1 MIRLFSLEYTP
12 KGRKITFCGFR
23 FSISLRSRM
32 QMFFRPLISVI
43 VPVYNV
49 EKYLPQCLDS
59 LIKQTFLPF
68 EIICVNDGSTDG
80 CNEIL
85 SRYAAKDRRI
95 RLICQNNRGLSAARN
110 AGLKKAKGQYVLFVD
125 SDDLLHPETLSSLYR
140 QITRHDADIC
150 LFGYSPYTD
159 NGVKTANLPAAHYG
173 KNENDAFTYQQIS
186 GKIFSRVAV
195 WCKLYRRGFIRKRK
209 IEFPEGFV
217 FEDVIFHI
225 KTITSAGKICL
236 LNRPLYCYRTDNAA
250 SITHVSAA
258 TTQLLDIVE
267 AFDMVNDYLKEK
279 KLLPSL
285 SLHFCRFLYDH
296 AGWHLKRAA
305 EKPQKQLAE
314 KTLSWINRHDD
325 IRQTINADPVLQS
338 FYSSLSPEN
347 RQTPFR

>member
-1 MIRLFSLEYTP
+1 MRLSLFHFSPFPDANVFPTADFGY
-12 KGRKITFCGFR
+12 
-23 FSISLRSRM
+23 RSGLQRG
-32 QMFFRPLISVI
+32 
-43 VPVYNV
+43 
-49 EKYLPQCLDS
+49 KCLDS

-125 SDDLLHPETLSSLYR
+125 SDDLLHPETLSSLY
-140 QITRHDADIC
+140 
-150 LFGYSPYTD
+150 
-159 NGVKTANLPAAHYG
+159 
-173 KNENDAFTYQQIS
+173 
-186 GKIFSRVAV
+186 

-267 AFDMVNDYLKEK
+267 AFDMVYDYLKEK

-325 IRQTINADPVLQS
+325 IRQTINADPVLQKRCRRS
-338 FYSSLSPEN
+338 CHLHLCP
-347 RQTPFR
+347 PFR

>member
-1 MIRLFSLEYTP
+1 MNTDNMRE
-12 KGRKITFCGFR
+12 RAVAV
-23 FSISLRSRM
+23 
-32 QMFFRPLISVI
+32 SVV

-49 EKYLPQCLDS
+49 EKYIERCLDS
-59 LIKQTFLPF
+59 LVRQKFGYEY
-68 EIICVNDGSTDG
+68 EIIIVNDGT
-80 CNEIL
+80 
-85 SRYAAKDRRI
+85 KDNSMTIADRFASKYDFIRI
-95 RLICQNNRGLSAARN
+95 ITQQNAGLSAARN
-110 AGLKKAKGQYVLFVD
+110 TGLANARGEYIAFVD

-225 KTITSAGKICL
+225 KTITSVGKICL

-267 AFDMVNDYLKEK
+267 AFDMVYDYLKEK

>member
-1 MIRLFSLEYTP
+1 MSEQPRP
-12 KGRKITFCGFR
+12 FR
-23 FSISLRSRM
+23 R
-32 QMFFRPLISVI
+32 
-43 VPVYNV
+43 
-49 EKYLPQCLDS
+49 PQC
-59 LIKQTFLPF
+59 
-68 EIICVNDGSTDG
+68 
-80 CNEIL
+80 
-85 SRYAAKDRRI
+85 RI
-95 RLICQNNRGLSAARN
+95 
-110 AGLKKAKGQYVLFVD
+110 KKAKGQYVLFVD
-125 SDDLLHPETLSSLYR
+125 SDDFLHPETLSSLYR

-267 AFDMVNDYLKEK
+267 AFDMVYDYLKEK

>member
-125 SDDLLHPETLSSLYR
+125 SDDFLHPETLSSLYR
-140 QITRHDADIC
+140 
-150 LFGYSPYTD
+150 
-159 NGVKTANLPAAHYG
+159 ANYPPRCG
-173 KNENDAFTYQQIS
+173 
-186 GKIFSRVAV
+186 
-195 WCKLYRRGFIRKRK
+195 
-209 IEFPEGFV
+209 
-217 FEDVIFHI
+217 
-225 KTITSAGKICL
+225 
-236 LNRPLYCYRTDNAA
+236 
-250 SITHVSAA
+250 
-258 TTQLLDIVE
+258 
-267 AFDMVNDYLKEK
+267 
-279 KLLPSL
+279 
-285 SLHFCRFLYDH
+285 
-296 AGWHLKRAA
+296 HL
-305 EKPQKQLAE
+305 
-314 KTLSWINRHDD
+314 
-325 IRQTINADPVLQS
+325 
-338 FYSSLSPEN
+338 
-347 RQTPFR
+347 PFRLLSIHRQRR

>member
-1 MIRLFSLEYTP
+1 MFCLLTATTCCTP
-12 KGRKITFCGFR
+12 KLC
-23 FSISLRSRM
+23 
-32 QMFFRPLISVI
+32 
-43 VPVYNV
+43 
-49 EKYLPQCLDS
+49 
-59 LIKQTFLPF
+59 
-68 EIICVNDGSTDG
+68 
-80 CNEIL
+80 
-85 SRYAAKDRRI
+85 
-95 RLICQNNRGLSAARN
+95 
-110 AGLKKAKGQYVLFVD
+110 
-125 SDDLLHPETLSSLYR
+125 
-140 QITRHDADIC
+140 RH
-150 LFGYSPYTD
+150 YT
-159 NGVKTANLPAAHYG
+159 GKLPATMRTFAFSATLRTPTTALKPPTCPHYG

-267 AFDMVNDYLKEK
+267 AFDMVYDYLKEK

>member
-110 AGLKKAKGQYVLFVD
+110 AGLKKPKDNMFC
-125 SDDLLHPETLSSLYR
+125 LLTATTCCTPKLC
-140 QITRHDADIC
+140 RH
-150 LFGYSPYTD
+150 YT
-159 NGVKTANLPAAHYG
+159 GKLPATMRTF
-173 KNENDAFTYQQIS
+173 AFSATLRTPTTALKPPTCPPHITEKTKTTPLPIS
-186 GKIFSRVAV
+186 KSAE
-195 WCKLYRRGFIRKRK
+195 KY
-209 IEFPEGFV
+209 
-217 FEDVIFHI
+217 
-225 KTITSAGKICL
+225 SAG
-236 LNRPLYCYRTDNAA
+236 
-250 SITHVSAA
+250 
-258 TTQLLDIVE
+258 
-267 AFDMVNDYLKEK
+267 
-279 KLLPSL
+279 LPSGANFTAADL
-285 SLHFCRFLYDH
+285 SASAKSNFRKDSFL
-296 AGWHLKRAA
+296 
-305 EKPQKQLAE
+305 
-314 KTLSWINRHDD
+314 KT
-325 IRQTINADPVLQS
+325 
-338 FYSSLSPEN
+338 
-347 RQTPFR
+347 

>member
-236 LNRPLYCYRTDNAA
+236 LNRPLYCYR
-250 SITHVSAA
+250 
-258 TTQLLDIVE
+258 
-267 AFDMVNDYLKEK
+267 KEK